1 MKKLNRIAAAA
12 MMLLV
17 AVTSNAQVVQNE
29 EQIYGRWRIVMTEE
43 ISLLLSLEEGG
54 NGSVALSM
62 SEDETDGVIL
72 VVMDGKWGFNNDT
85 ISINPD
91 VQTVRLQYF
100 GADETM
106 KQMISAIPE
115 EQRQELASALAEEA
129 IEKATFKFLR
139 AKDAHH
145 TKYKGIHFLR
155 TSSLE
160 LSFDRRPPCQI
171 DGEAHIA
178 DSYSISTKP
187 AALRVLTVL

>member
-129 IEKATFKFLR
+129 IEEATFKFLR
-139 AKDAHH
+139 SNDEGYIVTRIKATDPDEVVEEGDDEEDEDETSELMMIRL
-145 TKYKGIHFLR
+145 TK
-155 TSSLE
+155 
-160 LSFDRRPPCQI
+160 
-171 DGEAHIA
+171 
-178 DSYSISTKP
+178 
-187 AALRVLTVL
+187 

>member
-43 ISLLLSLEEGG
+43 ISLLRSLEEGG

-106 KQMISAIPE
+106 KQ
-115 EQRQELASALAEEA
+115 LAEEA

-139 AKDAHH
+139 SNDEGYVVTRVKATDPDEVVEEGDDEEDEDEASELMMIRMAK
-145 TKYKGIHFLR
+145 
-155 TSSLE
+155 
-160 LSFDRRPPCQI
+160 
-171 DGEAHIA
+171 
-178 DSYSISTKP
+178 
-187 AALRVLTVL
+187 